1 MGGLHH
7 QQQRDFF
14 WLREQRRRFW
24 TNQFTVKTG
33 IKRETMNGSWFRS
46 TPRPVTADKWFSFN
60 LPFQTSTRKLLQKSR
75 LGGAQKKNVNLPSK
89 PLIQNSEFKTGASL
103 SRSFKHISC
112 IPTLKKE
119 SADYKQ
125 YIHVSPWE
133 GASKASASKQ
143 GLEHIVKGFG
153 RLMQLSQCTV
163 MCSTMESDWPC
174 GKMEML
180 YTWQP
185 S

>member
-1 MGGLHH
+1 MCIFILYYII
-7 QQQRDFF
+7 
-14 WLREQRRRFW
+14 LY
-24 TNQFTVKTG
+24 
-33 IKRETMNGSWFRS
+33 FRS

-60 LPFQTSTRKLLQKSR
+60 LPFQNEHKEIAPKISARRCL
-75 LGGAQKKNVNLPSK
+75 KKNVNLPSK

-103 SRSFKHISC
+103 SRSLKHISC
-112 IPTLKKE
+112 IPTLRKK
-119 SADYKQ
+119 SADYRQ
-125 YIHVSPWE
+125 YIHVLPWE

-153 RLMQLSQCTV
+153 RLMQLAQCTV